1 MTALGE
7 RTHVLPLVPVA
18 WALRAAGHDVTVA
31 TPPRVLDV
39 VTGAGL
45 RGVPLGRDHRAYRAL
60 ERLDALERGA
70 DGPAAGATS
79 GFAPAAVR
87 RRTWPEWQAFYR
99 ENVGLWWRL
108 MNDPLVPDL
117 VALLERER
125 PDLVLWEGFTWA
137 GSIAAT
143 AAGVPHARVLSGSD
157 LLTPA
162 RRRYRKLA
170 AAADPAP
177 DPVLGWL
184 GGRLASLGRRG
195 GADEHLLTG
204 LATVDYL
211 PPALNPT
218 GAPAASAAPAAPA
231 ASVLP
236 VRYVPSNGRAVL
248 PAWLR
253 SRPRR
258 PRVCVT
264 LGQSS
269 ITNHGRYGVALRD
282 VLLGVAALDV
292 EVVATVPA
300 DLHASVGP
308 LPAHVRLASF
318 VPLDALAATCSAVV
332 DHGGAATMC
341 TVARHGVPQLV
352 VPDDTYDEAV
362 LGDLL
367 ARSGSGLT
375 CPPEQVDA
383 ASVTAAV
390 DRLLHD
396 RALRAG
402 AARLAGEMAAMPPPA
417 ALVPQLEAL
426 AA

>member
-1 MTALGE
+1 
-7 RTHVLPLVPVA
+7 
-18 WALRAAGHDVTVA
+18 
-31 TPPRVLDV
+31 
-39 VTGAGL
+39 
-45 RGVPLGRDHRAYRAL
+45 
-60 ERLDALERGA
+60 
-70 DGPAAGATS
+70 
-79 GFAPAAVR
+79 
-87 RRTWPEWQAFYR
+87 
-99 ENVGLWWRL
+99 

-117 VALLERER
+117 VALLDRER

-162 RRRYRKLA
+162 RRRYRELA
-170 AAADPAP
+170 AAAGPAP
-177 DPVLGWL
+177 DPVLGWI
-184 GGRLASLGRRG
+184 GGRLAALGYRG
-195 GADEHLLTG
+195 GADERLLTG

-211 PPALNPT
+211 PPALNPGIGSAT
-218 GAPAASAAPAAPA
+218 AAPATTT
-231 ASVLP
+231 LP

-282 VLLGVAALDV
+282 LLLGVAELDV

-308 LPAHVRLASF
+308 LPAHVRLESF

-352 VPDDTYDEAV
+352 VPDDTYDEAL

-367 ARSGSGLT
+367 ARSGAGLT
-375 CPPEQVDA
+375 CPPERAGA
-383 ASVTAAV
+383 AAVTAAV

-396 RALRAG
+396 GALRAG
-402 AARLAGEMAAMPPPA
+402 AARLAGEMAGMPPPA
-417 ALVPQLEAL
+417 GLVPQLEAL
-426 AA
+426 AARPVAA